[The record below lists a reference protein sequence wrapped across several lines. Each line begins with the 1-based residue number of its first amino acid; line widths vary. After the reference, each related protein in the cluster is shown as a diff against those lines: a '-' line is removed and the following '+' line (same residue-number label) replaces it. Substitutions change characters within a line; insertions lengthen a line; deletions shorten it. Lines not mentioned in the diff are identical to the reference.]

1 MERIDII
8 AVIKEAMPRLS
19 KGHRSIASYILSN
32 CDKAA
37 FMTASALGKATE
49 VSESTVVRFA
59 TELGFEGY
67 PQLQKILQSGVKGR
81 LTNIQRMELVSSK
94 MGEEDIL
101 KSVIHADIEKLRQTA
116 DSLDNGEFL
125 KAVDTIANA
134 KKIYILGARSCS
146 SLTSFLGFYLNLIF
160 RDVKTIST
168 SSDSETF
175 EQIFRV
181 GEGDTVIAISFPRYS
196 SRTVKA
202 VSYASASGADVIAIT
217 DSMDSPIIPFATHSL
232 IARSDMSY
240 FADSLVAPLSIIN
253 AIIMALAIKNE
264 QAVRDTF
271 DKLENIW
278 DKYEVY
284 EKNE

>member
-1 MERIDII
+1 MERIDVI
-8 AVIKEAMPRLS
+8 ANIKDSMSGLS
-19 KGHRSIASYILSN
+19 KGHKSIAAYILEN
-32 CDKAA
+32 RDKAA
-37 FMTASALGKATE
+37 FMTAAALGSAAE

-59 TELGFEGY
+59 AEMGFEGY
-67 PQLQKILQSGVKGR
+67 PQMQKALQSSIRGR
-81 LTNIQRMELVSSK
+81 LTNVQRMELATSK
-94 MGEEDIL
+94 MGEEDVL

-116 DSLDNGEFL
+116 ETLDNDDFL
-125 KAVDTIANA
+125 RAVETIAKA
-134 KKIYILGARSCS
+134 KKIYVLGARSCS

-160 RDVKTIST
+160 KDVKTIST

-181 GEGDTVIAISFPRYS
+181 DEGDAVIAISFPRYS

-202 VSYASASGADVIAIT
+202 VSYASSNGADVVAIT
-217 DSMDSPIIPFATHSL
+217 DSMDSPIIPYATHSL

-264 QAVRDTF
+264 KAVRDTF

-284 EKNE
+284 EKHE

>member
-1 MERIDII
+1 MERIDVI
-8 AVIKEAMPRLS
+8 AKIKDSMSGLS
-19 KGHRSIASYILSN
+19 KGHKSIAAYILEN
-32 CDKAA
+32 RDKAA
-37 FMTASALGKATE
+37 FMTAAALGSAVD

-59 TELGFEGY
+59 AEMGYEGY
-67 PQLQKILQSGVKGR
+67 PQMQKALQASIRGR
-81 LTNIQRMELVSSK
+81 LTNVQRMELATSK
-94 MGEEDIL
+94 MGEENIL

-116 DSLDNGEFL
+116 ETLDNDDFL
-125 KAVDTIANA
+125 RAVEAIAKA
-134 KKIYILGARSCS
+134 KKIYVLGARSCS

-160 RDVKTIST
+160 KDVKTIST

-181 GEGDTVIAISFPRYS
+181 GEGDAVIAISFPRYS

-202 VSYASASGADVIAIT
+202 VSYASSNGADVVAIT
-217 DSMDSPIIPFATHSL
+217 DSMDSPIIPYATHSL

-264 QAVRDTF
+264 KAVRDTF

-284 EKNE
+284 EKHE

>member
-1 MERIDII
+1 MERIDVI
-8 AVIKEAMPRLS
+8 ANIKDSMSGLS
-19 KGHRSIASYILSN
+19 KGHKSIAAYILGN
-32 CDKAA
+32 RDKAA
-37 FMTASALGKATE
+37 FMTAAALGYAAE

-59 TELGFEGY
+59 VEMGFEGY
-67 PQLQKILQSGVKGR
+67 PQMQKALQASIRGR
-81 LTNIQRMELVSSK
+81 LTNVQRMELATSK
-94 MGEEDIL
+94 MGEENVL

-116 DSLDNGEFL
+116 ETLDNDDFL
-125 KAVDTIANA
+125 RAVETIAKA
-134 KKIYILGARSCS
+134 KKIYVLGARSCS

-160 RDVKTIST
+160 KDVKTIST

-181 GEGDTVIAISFPRYS
+181 DEGDVVIAISFPRYS

-202 VSYASASGADVIAIT
+202 VSYAWSNGADVVAIT
-217 DSMDSPIIPFATHSL
+217 DSMDSPIIPYATHSL

-264 QAVRDTF
+264 KAVRDTF

-284 EKNE
+284 EKHE